1 MQPMVNIA
9 LRAARR
15 AGQIIVRA
23 MDRVDTLS
31 VEEKAKNDLV
41 SDIDRHAEAVII
53 ESIMRAYPDH
63 AIVGEESGAAN
74 AGAEFTWII
83 DPLDGTSNY
92 LKGIPHFCISIGI
105 MKGTALEH
113 GIIVDPLRNE
123 EFFASR
129 R

>member
-23 MDRVDTLS
+23 MDRIETLS

-41 SDIDRHAEAVII
+41 SDVDRHAEAVIV
-53 ESIMRAYPDH
+53 ESILRAYPDH
-63 AIVGEESGAAN
+63 GILGEESGSTN
-74 AGAEFTWII
+74 PGAEFTWIV

-92 LKGIPHFCISIGI
+92 LKSIPHVCISIGI
-105 MKGTALEH
+105 MKGAALEH
-113 GIIVDPLRNE
+113 GIIVDP
-123 EFFASR
+123 
-129 R
+129 